1 MKILAGSSNPVK
13 IASVETEFN
22 IYFNEVDVTGIINN

>member
-1 MKILAGSSNPVK
+1 MKFIVGSSNPVK

-22 IYFNEVDVTGIINN
+22 KYFKEVDVTGIKYN